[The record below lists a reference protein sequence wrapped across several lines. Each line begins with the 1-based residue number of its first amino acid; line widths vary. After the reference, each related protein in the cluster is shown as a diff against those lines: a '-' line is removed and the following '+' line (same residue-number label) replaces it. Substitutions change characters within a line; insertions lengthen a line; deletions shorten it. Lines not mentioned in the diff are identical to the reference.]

1 MKKNDCSCEEQREPI
16 IVNPHVEAEANEVI
30 FDLEIKTKIDD
41 GVFEDTII
49 YSRDVVP
56 TNLKKINETPVMNE
70 KTIFS
75 EILKLHKLP
84 EGKFG
89 LLKVISGKVN
99 FAWEEELNVIYT
111 VDFEH
116 SLGILPN
123 KPHRVILNGPVELK
137 IEFYE

>member
-1 MKKNDCSCEEQREPI
+1 MKKNDCGCDERSEPI

-30 FDLEIKTKIDD
+30 FTLDIKTKIDD
-41 GVFEDTII
+41 GIFEDTII

-56 TNLKKINETPVMNE
+56 SNFKKINETPIMNE

-75 EILKLHKLP
+75 EILKAHKLP

-99 FAWEEELNVIYT
+99 FIWEEESDVVYT
-111 VDFEH
+111 VDSDH
-116 SLGILPN
+116 PLGILPE
-123 KPHRVILNGPVELK
+123 KAHRIMLNGPVELK
-137 IEFYE
+137 IEFYK